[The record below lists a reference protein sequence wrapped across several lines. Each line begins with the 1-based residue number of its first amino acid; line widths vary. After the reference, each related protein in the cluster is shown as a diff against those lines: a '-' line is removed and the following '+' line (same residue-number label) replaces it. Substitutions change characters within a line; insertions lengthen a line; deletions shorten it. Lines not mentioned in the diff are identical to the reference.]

1 MLVGDVAK
9 FREVVKE
16 SIVEGPPG
24 HHGVILEID
33 LSRVNEENI
42 MI

>member
-1 MLVGDVAK
+1 MAVREVVK
-9 FREVVKE
+9 FKEVVKE

-33 LSRVNEENI
+33 LSRVNEENVTT
-42 MI
+42 